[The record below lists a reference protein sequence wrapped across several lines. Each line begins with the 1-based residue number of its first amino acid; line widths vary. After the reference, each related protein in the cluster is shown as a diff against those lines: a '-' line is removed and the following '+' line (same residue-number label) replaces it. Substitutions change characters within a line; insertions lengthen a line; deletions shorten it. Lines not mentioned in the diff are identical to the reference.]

1 MPNKIIPYGKQH
13 IDQDDIDAV
22 INTLKSDF
30 LTQGPKI
37 AEFEKAFANYV
48 ESEYAIAVNNGT
60 SALHLCALALGV
72 KEGDKVICPTITF
85 AASANCIEYCGG
97 EVIFCDIDP
106 KTYLI
111 DLNNV
116 EQLFNEHENIK
127 GIVSVDFAGRP
138 VNLEALRIIADRYN
152 AWIIQDSCH
161 APGGFFYDN
170 CGLKQKC
177 GNGNYADLAIFSFH
191 PVKHIACGEGGMVT
205 TKNKSLAEKINLLR
219 THGITKD
226 QDAFINSNGIL
237 DKDCPPPQWYYEM
250 QELGYNYRLTDFQAA
265 LGITQLQK
273 ADKGI
278 EKRRRIAKNYFE
290 EFKGKSWIKNQSGYI
305 DGHAYHLYVIEVDYR
320 DELYNYLREN
330 YIYCQIHYFPVHLMP
345 YYSQKKKSNLPSS
358 EEYIKNCISLPMFPT
373 LSNAA
378 IKKTTSLIC
387 SFYEGK

>member
-1 MPNKIIPYGKQH
+1 MLNKIIPYGKQH

-22 INTLKSDF
+22 ISTLKSDF

-37 AEFEKAFANYV
+37 KEFEKAFANYV
-48 ESEYAIAVNNGT
+48 EAEYAIAVNNGT

-72 KEGDKVICPTITF
+72 KPGDKVICPTITF

-106 KTYLI
+106 NTYLL
-111 DLNNV
+111 DLNQV
-116 EQLFNEHENIK
+116 ERLFNEHENIK

-138 VNLEALRIIADRYN
+138 VNLEELRIIADRYS

-161 APGGFFYDN
+161 APGGFFQDSS
-170 CGLKQKC
+170 GIEQKC

-219 THGITKD
+219 THGITKN
-226 QDAFINSNGIL
+226 QDAFTNSSGIL
-237 DKDCPPPQWYYEM
+237 KKDCPPPLWYYEM

-265 LGITQLQK
+265 LGITQLKK

-278 EKRRRIAKNYFE
+278 QKRRSIAKTYFE
-290 EFKGKSWIKNQSGYI
+290 EFQNKSWIKNQSGDI
-305 DGHAYHLYVIEVDYR
+305 NGHAYHLYVIEVDNR
-320 DELYNYLREN
+320 DELYSCLREN
-330 YIYCQIHYFPVHLMP
+330 NIYCQIHYFPVHLMP
-345 YYSQKKKSNLPSS
+345 YYLQKKESNLSAS
-358 EEYIKNCISLPMFPT
+358 EKYITSCISLPMYPT
-373 LSNAA
+373 LGENEQEY
-378 IKKTTSLIC
+378 IIEKVTD
-387 SFYEGK
+387 FYEK

>member
-1 MPNKIIPYGKQH
+1 MSRNIIPYGRQY

-22 INTLKSDF
+22 VDTLKSDF

-37 AEFEKAFANYV
+37 PEFEKVFANYV
-48 ESEYAIAVNNGT
+48 DTEYAIAVNNGT

-72 KEGDKVICPTITF
+72 KPGDKVICPTITF

-111 DLNNV
+111 DLNHV
-116 EQLFNEHENIK
+116 EKLLQEHEDIK

-138 VNLEALRIIADRYN
+138 VDLEVLRIIANKYN

-161 APGGFFYDN
+161 APGGFFHDSG
-170 CGLKQKC
+170 GLEQKC

-205 TKNKSLAEKINLLR
+205 TRNKSLADKINLLR
-219 THGITKD
+219 THGITKN
-226 QDAFINSNGIL
+226 QNAFINFSGIL
-237 DKDCPPPQWYYEM
+237 DKDYPPPLWYYEM

-278 EKRRRIAKNYFE
+278 QRRRDIAKVYFE
-290 EFKGKSWIKNQSGYI
+290 EFQGKSWVKTQSGYI
-305 DGHAYHLYVIEVDYR
+305 DGHAYHLYIIQVEKR
-320 DELYNYLREN
+320 DDLFNHLRKN
-330 YIYCQIHYFPVHLMP
+330 NIFCQIHYFPLHLMP
-345 YYSQKKKSNLPSS
+345 FYFKKRKDRLPLS
-358 EEYIKNCISLPMFPT
+358 ENYIKECLSLPIYPT
-373 LSNAA
+373 LSENEQWKV
-378 IKKTTSLIC
+378 IKEIIN
-387 SFYEGK
+387 FYEQ

>member
-37 AEFEKAFANYV
+37 TEFEKAFAKYV
-48 ESEYAIAVNNGT
+48 ETEYAIAVNNGT
-60 SALHLCALALGV
+60 SALHLCTLALGV
-72 KEGDKVICPTITF
+72 KAGDKVICPTNTF

-106 KTYLI
+106 NTYLI
-111 DLNNV
+111 DLNHV
-116 EQLFNEHENIK
+116 EQLFNEHENIT

-138 VNLEALRIIADRYN
+138 VNLEALRTIADSYN

-161 APGGFFYDN
+161 SPGGFFYDN
-170 CGLKQKC
+170 SGIEQKC

-226 QDAFINSNGIL
+226 QEAFTNSSGIL
-237 DKDCPPPQWYYEM
+237 DKNCPPPLWYYEM

-278 EKRRRIAKNYFE
+278 QKRRSIAKTYFE
-290 EFKGKSWIKNQSGYI
+290 EFHGKSWLNNQPSYI
-305 DGHAYHLYVIEVDYR
+305 DGHAYHLYVIEVDDR
-320 DELYNYLREN
+320 DNLYNSLREN
-330 YIYCQIHYFPVHLMP
+330 NIYCQIHYFPVHLMP
-345 YYSQKKKSNLPSS
+345 YYSQKKESNLPAS
-358 EEYIKNCISLPMFPT
+358 EKYIKSCISLPMFPT
-373 LSNAA
+373 LEKNDFDFI
-378 IKKTTSLIC
+378 IKKINH
-387 SFYEGK
+387 FYEK

>member
-1 MPNKIIPYGKQH
+1 MPNKIIPYGKQN
-13 IDQDDIDAV
+13 IDQNDIDAV

-48 ESEYAIAVNNGT
+48 EAEYAIAVNNGT

-72 KEGDKVICPTITF
+72 KAGDKVICPTITF

-106 KTYLI
+106 STYLI
-111 DLNNV
+111 DLNHA

-138 VNLEALRIIADRYN
+138 VNLEALRTIADRYN

-161 APGGFFYDN
+161 APGGFFYDSS
-170 CGLKQKC
+170 GIEQKC

-205 TKNKSLAEKINLLR
+205 TKNKSMAEKINLLR

-226 QDAFINSNGIL
+226 QEAFTNSSGIL
-237 DKDCPPPQWYYEM
+237 DKDGPPPLWYYEM

-278 EKRRRIAKNYFE
+278 QKRKSIAKTYFE
-290 EFKGKSWIKNQSGYI
+290 EFQNKSWVKNQSGYI
-305 DGHAYHLYVIEVDYR
+305 DGHAYHLYVIEVDNR

-330 YIYCQIHYFPVHLMP
+330 NIYCQIHYFPVHLMP

-358 EEYIKNCISLPMFPT
+358 EEYIRNCISLPMFPT